1 MAPYQPGKMPSNHDL
16 RDVFKL
22 QHKPDSF
29 TALHKCPAKISLHLL
44 LWTRTTT
51 TMCVGIFPH
60 AKQSHANL
68 HRANII
74 YLYVCF
80 RLHILCTNMRWVFT
94 ITMLL
99 LHQCMTV
106 CVCEFGLIFLHL
118 CVTGFCKSGNSL
130 EKGLSTVSQLS
141 AAGRTWGECESLW
154 AAKHSEQDRCWK
166 CRRQRVIV
174 RTGIEKGSC

>member
-29 TALHKCPAKISLHLL
+29 TALHKCPAKISPHLL

-60 AKQSHANL
+60 AKHSHTNL
-68 HRANII
+68 HRANIV
-74 YLYVCF
+74 YLYVWF

-106 CVCEFGLIFLHL
+106 CASVNLVWYFCISVLQDFAKVVTPWKRGCRLSVSCQPQVEHEVNVKVCEQQNIQNK
-118 CVTGFCKSGNSL
+118 TGAGNV
-130 EKGLSTVSQLS
+130 G
-141 AAGRTWGECESLW
+141 
-154 AAKHSEQDRCWK
+154 DRGW
-166 CRRQRVIV
+166 
-174 RTGIEKGSC
+174 